1 MGRRGPGDRT
11 VSRRPRNRRHALRT
25 VTLARG
31 LAAGVL
37 ALGLVVPSVAVAQST
52 EDTAAPDEATPDPAD
67 DASRPTDE
75 LEQELDRTA
84 VEAEELG
91 TELGTRR
98 GQLVAA
104 EEELAAVGARVVD
117 ARGRLRAAEGQLAL
131 AEVVEAEAEAERTRT
146 ERVHQR
152 AEAALERTERE
163 LDLQLANLA
172 QQAASAYKF
181 GSAGARAGTMA
192 FEVVRRAQDPNELAV
207 GMRSIGKVID
217 AQGDIVAQ
225 VADLRDD
232 HVRLSDEAAR
242 TRAAATQAAA
252 DAAAQVRFTAEL
264 REQAE
269 QLARELA
276 AEEAQ
281 QEALVAE
288 LREQASEAEESLAR
302 ISTRQAELAS
312 LLAARRAAEEAAA
325 RQSTSGAGIA
335 GSAGG
340 PFVPGGVC
348 PVVGAVAGRDFS
360 NDWGYPRSGGRTH
373 QGNDMFADR
382 GTPIVAIHDGVV
394 TRVNRADTGLGGLAV
409 TYRIGDGTEWYNAHL
424 ETVEAG
430 IEVGVTLERGQQI
443 GTVGTSGNARGTPP
457 HNHIGRKYGGSWVNP
472 WPTISPLC
480 R

>member
-1 MGRRGPGDRT
+1 
-11 VSRRPRNRRHALRT
+11 
-25 VTLARG
+25 
-31 LAAGVL
+31 VL
-37 ALGLVVPSVAVAQST
+37 ALGLLVPSAA
-52 EDTAAPDEATPDPAD
+52 TAATSGETETTEGAGSSGEAATGEAQPAD
-67 DASRPTDE
+67 QARPTDDI
-75 LEQELDRTA
+75 EQELDEA
-84 VEAEELG
+84 AEEAEGLG

-98 GQLVAA
+98 GQLAAA

-131 AEVVEAEAEAERTRT
+131 AEVVEAEAETERRRT
-146 ERVHQR
+146 ERVHKR
-152 AEAALERTERE
+152 AEGALERTEDE

-207 GMRSIGKVID
+207 GMRSIVKVID
-217 AQGDIVAQ
+217 AQGDLVAEI
-225 VADLRDD
+225 ADLRDE
-232 HVRLSDEAAR
+232 HERLSDDAAR
-242 TRAAATQAAA
+242 ARAAATQAAA
-252 DAAAQVRFTAEL
+252 DAAAQVRLTAEL

-269 QLARELA
+269 LLAAELA
-276 AEEAQ
+276 DEEAQ
-281 QEALVAE
+281 QTALVQQLRAETDQTEEAL
-288 LREQASEAEESLAR
+288 SR
-302 ISTRQAELAS
+302 ISSRQAELAT
-312 LLAARRAAEEAAA
+312 LLAARRAAEEAARA
-325 RQSTSGAGIA
+325 SSGSAIA

-394 TRVNRADTGLGGLAV
+394 TRVNRRDSGLGGLAV

-424 ETVEAG
+424 ETVAAD
-430 IEVGVTLERGQQI
+430 IEVGVSIERGQEI

-457 HNHIGRKYGGSWVNP
+457 HNHIGRKYAGSWVNP
-472 WPTISPLC
+472 WPTISPIC

>member
-1 MGRRGPGDRT
+1 
-11 VSRRPRNRRHALRT
+11 
-25 VTLARG
+25 VTLARA
-31 LAAGVL
+31 LAVGAL
-37 ALGLVVPSVAVAQST
+37 AFGLVVPSVAVAEST
-52 EDTAAPDEATPDPAD
+52 EATASSGAASEASSEAASEAASETTSEAAPDPAD
-67 DASRPTDE
+67 DASRPTE
-75 LEQELDRTA
+75 EIEQELDRTEA
-84 VEAEELG
+84 EAEELG

-152 AEAALERTERE
+152 AEASLERTERE
-163 LDLQLANLA
+163 LDLQVGNLA

-225 VADLRDD
+225 VADLRDE

-269 QLARELA
+269 ELARELA
-276 AEEAQ
+276 EEEAQ
-281 QEALVAE
+281 QESLVAQ
-288 LREQASEAEESLAR
+288 LREEATEAEASLAR

-325 RQSTSGAGIA
+325 RQRTSGAGIA

-424 ETVEAG
+424 ETVASG
-430 IEVGVTLERGQQI
+430 IEVGVTVERGQQI

-472 WPTISPLC
+472 WPTISPIC

>member
-1 MGRRGPGDRT
+1 M
-11 VSRRPRNRRHALRT
+11 
-25 VTLARG
+25 TLARG

-37 ALGLVVPSVAVAQST
+37 AFGLVVPSVAVAQST
-52 EDTAAPDEATPDPAD
+52 EDTAPTDVAAIDPAATPASVDP
-67 DASRPTDE
+67 SRPMAE
-75 LEQELDRTA
+75 IEQELDDAA

-91 TELGTRR
+91 TVLGTRR

-131 AEVVEAEAEAERTRT
+131 AEVVEVEAETERVRT

-163 LDLQLANLA
+163 LDRQLANLA

-192 FEVVRRAQDPNELAV
+192 FEIVRRAQDPNELAV

-217 AQGDIVAQ
+217 AQGDTVAQ

-232 HVRLSDEAAR
+232 HVQLSDDAAR
-242 TRAAATQAAA
+242 TRAAASQAAV
-252 DAAAQVRFTAEL
+252 DAVAQVRFTAEL

-269 QLARELA
+269 ELARELA
-276 AEEAQ
+276 EEEAQ
-281 QEALVAE
+281 QTALVAQ
-288 LREQASEAEESLAR
+288 LREDATEAEASLAR
-302 ISTRQAELAS
+302 VSTRQAELAS

-325 RQSTSGAGIA
+325 RQATSGAGIA

-373 QGNDMFADR
+373 QGNDVFADS
-382 GTPIVAIHDGVV
+382 GTPIVAIDDGVV
-394 TRVNRADTGLGGLAV
+394 IRVNRADTGLGGLAV
-409 TYRIGDGTEWYNAHL
+409 TYRTGDGTEWYNAHL
-424 ETVEAG
+424 ETVEAD
-430 IEVGVTLERGQQI
+430 IEVGDSVERGEQI

-472 WPTISPLC
+472 WPTIAPLC